1 MSDKISMG
9 RDNINRLQK
18 DIIDII
24 KHPLTD
30 NGIYYA
36 HDDSNMLKGYAVIF
50 GPNDTIYRYGAY
62 IFEFYFPTTYPYS
75 PPKLK
80 YMTNDGFTRF
90 HPNLYR
96 NGKVCISILNTWRG
110 EQWTSCQSIRSI
122 LLMLVSLLHNKP
134 LLNEPGIKE
143 SNNSF
148 IPYNKIITYKNLDIA
163 ILQNIKNTTKYNNII
178 NGLLIYHK
186 KYIDEHKDDILKY
199 ICDIKDDDEYKNGI
213 KIYKTSIYNMNT
225 RVNYVKL
232 YDDFVNYFNGKDLL
246 QKPKEENFLEK
257 DLKKNKVKSVKKVE
271 KDLKKNKVKSVKK
284 VEKKVKIKV
293 KSKIK

>member
-1 MSDKISMG
+1 MFLNINLYMTEKISMN
-9 RDNINRLQK
+9 RDNIMRLQR
-18 DIIDII
+18 DIIGII

-50 GPNDTIYRYGAY
+50 GPDDTIYRYGAY
-62 IFEFYFPTTYPYS
+62 IFEFYFPTNYPYS

-80 YMTNDGFTRF
+80 YLTNDGATRF

-122 LLMLVSLLHNKP
+122 LLMLVTLLHNKP

-148 IPYNKIITYKNLDIA
+148 LPYNKIITYKNLDVA
-163 ILQNIKNTTKYNNII
+163 ILRNIRKENATKYNDII
-178 NGLLIYHK
+178 NGLLIYHTN
-186 KYIDEHKDDILKY
+186 YIDEHKDDILKY
-199 ICDIKDDDEYKNGI
+199 ICDIKEKDEYKDKN
-213 KIYKTSIYNMNT
+213 KLYSTSIYNMSIA
-225 RVNYVKL
+225 VNYMKL
-232 YDDFVNYFNGKDLL
+232 YDDFLSYFKGRELLRKD
-246 QKPKEENFLEK
+246 
-257 DLKKNKVKSVKKVE
+257 KVK
-271 KDLKKNKVKSVKK
+271 DKVKDK
-284 VEKKVKIKV
+284 EKVKLK
-293 KSKIK
+293 